1 MKDLFLRRRVLQ
13 SPGELRRHYDVVI
26 VGGGS
31 QGLAVDGGHF
41 AVQVN
46 GRPVEMRVRLGP
58 FLDPSGERVR
68 A

>member
-1 MKDLFLRRRVLQ
+1 MRH
-13 SPGELRRHYDVVI
+13 SAELGKVVGLAI
-26 VGGGS
+26 VPH
-31 QGLAVDGGHF
+31 GLAVDGGHF

-46 GRPVEMRVRLGP
+46 GRPVQMRVRLGP

>member
-1 MKDLFLRRRVLQ
+1 MPPAGAGVAAVAPPEDGRV
-13 SPGELRRHYDVVI
+13 RVVI
-26 VGGGS
+26 DQIVPS
-31 QGLAVDGGHF
+31 VDGGRF

>member
-1 MKDLFLRRRVLQ
+1 MRR
-13 SPGELRRHYDVVI
+13 SAELGKVIGLAVVPHR
-26 VGGGS
+26 
-31 QGLAVDGGHF
+31 LAVDGGRF